1 MLSTLDYA
9 AMLKNLSMFD
19 LIKESGRLSNE
30 LYKHRCGPQLP
41 QSMIEI
47 IKIKQALLDVE
58 IVNRDRCNEC
68 IV

>member
-30 LYKHRCGPQLP
+30 LYKHRRVMPLP
-41 QSMIEI
+41 PSMVET
-47 IKIKQALLDVE
+47 IKVKMALVDVE
-58 IVNRDRCNEC
+58 IVGREPQAARA
-68 IV
+68 